1 MTEVGDKFVA
11 SCAKIQRC
19 EQLVGPCFDH
29 RLGESAQE
37 SVIGQELWRAET
49 FEESKAIR
57 EHADLGFCGDW
68 ISPQVH
74 AIDPNRASVGTEQ
87 TCCHVDRGRF
97 ACAVWSDQSEEI
109 SACDIEIDPG
119 DRLAPTKGF
128 CQIANDE
135 CTMILVTRR
144 FGHDR
149 TITRKSVRWVVD
161 RSRSVAVRVS
171 RMTAHGRIW
180 LSDINEQAAQAR
192 MRILAVAAVKG
203 GVGKTTT
210 AVNLAYLSA
219 TSGRR
224 TLIIDLDPQ
233 GAASYV
239 LRVHGAEHESPADG
253 QAHPTEI
260 PLLDVLPAPAGW
272 MVAGDG
278 LDASLP
284 DPFWL
289 RTTIEAIGD
298 WYDEIFLDCP
308 PGLSELS
315 DGVISLAAALLVPL
329 IPSPLS
335 VRTLDSLHDRIA
347 SLDAGEPVV
356 LPFFSM
362 VDRRR
367 KLHRDLIERVQL
379 ARPETLSA
387 PVPYSADVERMGVV
401 LAPVARF
408 APRCAAV
415 VAYEAIWAELQV
427 RLAHRPPLRGGGDS
441 RSMPNAQECAS

>member
-1 MTEVGDKFVA
+1 M
-11 SCAKIQRC
+11 
-19 EQLVGPCFDH
+19 
-29 RLGESAQE
+29 
-37 SVIGQELWRAET
+37 
-49 FEESKAIR
+49 
-57 EHADLGFCGDW
+57 
-68 ISPQVH
+68 
-74 AIDPNRASVGTEQ
+74 
-87 TCCHVDRGRF
+87 
-97 ACAVWSDQSEEI
+97 
-109 SACDIEIDPG
+109 
-119 DRLAPTKGF
+119 
-128 CQIANDE
+128 
-135 CTMILVTRR
+135 
-144 FGHDR
+144 
-149 TITRKSVRWVVD
+149 
-161 RSRSVAVRVS
+161 RV
-171 RMTAHGRIW
+171 
-180 LSDINEQAAQAR
+180 
-192 MRILAVAAVKG
+192 LAVAAVKG

-219 TSGRR
+219 VSGCR
-224 TLIIDLDPQ
+224 TLIVDLDPQ
-233 GAASYV
+233 GAASYL
-239 LRVHGAEHESPADG
+239 LRVRGAENESPADG

-289 RTTIEAIGD
+289 RTTIDAIGD
-298 WYDEIFLDCP
+298 WYDEIILDCP

-315 DGVISLAAALLVPL
+315 DGVIAMSQALLVPL

-335 VRTLDSLHDRIA
+335 VRTLESLHDRIE
-347 SLDAGEPVV
+347 SLNCGYPYV

-408 APRCAAV
+408 APNCTAAA
-415 VAYEAIWAELQV
+415 AYESMWAEIDI
-427 RLAHRPPLRGGGDS
+427 RLATRAVPRVSKPTADTR
-441 RSMPNAQECAS
+441 ECAS